1 MTTVEIIRNVFRSG
15 FDLREL
21 AWTAWVEPGRIG
33 VEHYTLWAPDGD
45 VEDSVGLLLRFP
57 PGAHGDFHE
66 HLGYEL
72 MLVLDGTLEHSDG
85 DDVRA
90 RRPRGRGPRHPSP
103 DVEQHRLHRA
113 RDPDPAGREPRP
125 VPGRDRPG
133 SPYCSA
139 HSRCLI
145 AGSRSHRRPT
155 TAVLAIS
162 HRCMEIPLSALT
174 PPPSHG

>member
-21 AWTAWVEPGRIG
+21 AWTAWVEPGRTG

-85 DDVRA
+85 ADVRA
-90 RRPRGRGPRHPSP
+90 RRPRGRGARHPSP

-113 RDPDPAGREPRP
+113 RDPHPACREPRP

-133 SPYCSA
+133 
-139 HSRCLI
+139 
-145 AGSRSHRRPT
+145 
-155 TAVLAIS
+155 
-162 HRCMEIPLSALT
+162 
-174 PPPSHG
+174 PPF

>member
-85 DDVRA
+85 DVVRA
-90 RRPRGRGPRHPSP
+90 RRPRGRGARHPSP

-113 RDPDPAGREPRP
+113 RDPDPVRPRT
-125 VPGRDRPG
+125 
-133 SPYCSA
+133 A
-139 HSRCLI
+139 
-145 AGSRSHRRPT
+145 SRSRARSPR
-155 TAVLAIS
+155 AVLLL
-162 HRCMEIPLSALT
+162 CPFPLSDRL
-174 PPPSHG
+174 PSGTNRPDPSAPRSWRSVVRAHADRHHG